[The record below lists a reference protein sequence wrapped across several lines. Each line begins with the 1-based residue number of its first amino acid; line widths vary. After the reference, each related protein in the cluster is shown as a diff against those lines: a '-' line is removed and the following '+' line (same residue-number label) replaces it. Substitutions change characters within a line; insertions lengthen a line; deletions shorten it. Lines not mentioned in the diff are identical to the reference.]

1 MGEARYNI
9 GQLAK
14 AAGVAATT
22 VRFYERKGLILPVG
36 RTLSNYRWYDDRSLA
51 RLRLIRQAHA
61 GGFSL
66 GDISAM
72 LDSSADSPTQCRKV
86 SQLIAHRLAKVR
98 SQLKELRRLEAA
110 LAADLKRCSRGSR
123 RSCAVLEHLRDQTA
137 SRALGTIAVSKS

>member
-1 MGEARYNI
+1 MKPRRGRLRLRYNMPMGEARYNI

-66 GDISAM
+66 GDIR
-72 LDSSADSPTQCRKV
+72 CV
-86 SQLIAHRLAKVR
+86 SETV
-98 SQLKELRRLEAA
+98 
-110 LAADLKRCSRGSR
+110 C
-123 RSCAVLEHLRDQTA
+123 VL
-137 SRALGTIAVSKS
+137 